1 MHCVFIGFTSFSLIA
16 LLPCLICALYIVKLM
31 PSLRSTRSSRRHLE
45 EEFLSDSCQVMSP
58 DLPLKAGKAMKR
70 RTHTASLESM
80 ESMGKAVNTNM
91 AMSPSLS
98 STTSVITQAS
108 KKKNNNKARTPL
120 ASLSNQNNKGST
132 AHNIEKS
139 KAYAGPAKDL
149 VGLDKSIKDLLKE
162 AMEDVRAHT

>member
-1 MHCVFIGFTSFSLIA
+1 
-16 LLPCLICALYIVKLM
+16 
-31 PSLRSTRSSRRHLE
+31 
-45 EEFLSDSCQVMSP
+45 
-58 DLPLKAGKAMKR
+58 MKR

>member
-1 MHCVFIGFTSFSLIA
+1 
-16 LLPCLICALYIVKLM
+16 
-31 PSLRSTRSSRRHLE
+31 
-45 EEFLSDSCQVMSP
+45 MSP

-98 STTSVITQAS
+98 TTTSVSTQAS
-108 KKKNNNKARTPL
+108 KNNNNNNKVRTPL